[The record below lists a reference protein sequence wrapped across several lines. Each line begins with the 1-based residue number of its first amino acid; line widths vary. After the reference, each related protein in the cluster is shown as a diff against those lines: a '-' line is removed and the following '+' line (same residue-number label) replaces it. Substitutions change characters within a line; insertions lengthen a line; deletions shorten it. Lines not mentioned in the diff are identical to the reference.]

1 MRLQDQNKLCMFVL
15 LVDLI
20 IIYDFYESPQF
31 KWQRE
36 LIMQFNWLSNLKAVS
51 LKTSWWLKALYVN
64 YPGWFF
70 TKCLNFVSKC
80 IHTWPAATIWQC
92 LIYDPMDIWIKG
104 LAFFLKKKMPPCSW
118 NTTTVDVN
126 PSINPFS
133 ESIILIEPQLWTNY
147 KQLSI
152 TR

>member
-1 MRLQDQNKLCMFVL
+1 MNIIEILLTTFRVDVMRLQDQNKLCMFVL

-64 YPGWFF
+64 YPG
-70 TKCLNFVSKC
+70 
-80 IHTWPAATIWQC
+80 
-92 LIYDPMDIWIKG
+92 
-104 LAFFLKKKMPPCSW
+104 
-118 NTTTVDVN
+118 
-126 PSINPFS
+126 
-133 ESIILIEPQLWTNY
+133 
-147 KQLSI
+147 
-152 TR
+152 

>member
-64 YPGWFF
+64 YPG
-70 TKCLNFVSKC
+70 
-80 IHTWPAATIWQC
+80 
-92 LIYDPMDIWIKG
+92 
-104 LAFFLKKKMPPCSW
+104 
-118 NTTTVDVN
+118 
-126 PSINPFS
+126 
-133 ESIILIEPQLWTNY
+133 
-147 KQLSI
+147 
-152 TR
+152 